1 LFTLPKA
8 NIVYITKHQ
17 EHIETNTIN
26 VRKVSRETLELV
38 MNIAASGSLSSVPN
52 GRIIDFEI
60 AELKSLPFQDSLYLW
75 VRGRMP
81 LGAFEVT
88 LAPRIYHDRPEYWGI
103 EVAIVASPTA
113 DNDQGVADKQVNEAS
128 TMFERSVPLSGVT
141 GSRGITV
148 IGANQVKRIEI
159 TSESF

>member
-1 LFTLPKA
+1 
-8 NIVYITKHQ
+8 
-17 EHIETNTIN
+17 
-26 VRKVSRETLELV
+26 
-38 MNIAASGSLSSVPN
+38 
-52 GRIIDFEI
+52 
-60 AELKSLPFQDSLYLW
+60 
-75 VRGRMP
+75 MP